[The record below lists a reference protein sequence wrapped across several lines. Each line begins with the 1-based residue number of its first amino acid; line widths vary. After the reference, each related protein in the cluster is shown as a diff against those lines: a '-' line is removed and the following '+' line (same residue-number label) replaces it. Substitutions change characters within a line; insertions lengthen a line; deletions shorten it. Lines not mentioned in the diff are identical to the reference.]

1 MVWATMSL
9 YASWTYAVWI
19 SIALSKVLAP
29 MSFSNVAAPCSNDF
43 LAYSDSLGAGGGN
56 AESLDGRVEAVL
68 AEFLNGFDL
77 LVQGGSPVGKR
88 DASVH
93 GLAA

>member
-1 MVWATMSL
+1 
-9 YASWTYAVWI
+9 
-19 SIALSKVLAP
+19 

-43 LAYSDSLGAGGGN
+43 LAYSAGVDDDRLRAGGGN
-56 AESLDGRVEAVL
+56 AESLDGRVEAIL

-77 LVQGGSPVGKR
+77 LVHGGSPVGKR